1 LIRPSA
7 TAKTCCRSRSSR
19 AETWLDQSG
28 RDGLAEWSHSY
39 LARRE
44 SIAGLMVT
52 ANKIRDAIRE
62 LARVSSI
69 EIIMAAIFLGLLVL
83 WVFGDQ
89 LGTRD
94 AIDIFRE
101 RLPRVLRGLLAN
113 ANYEIIKR
121 AILPPRRFIRR

>member
-1 LIRPSA
+1 
-7 TAKTCCRSRSSR
+7 
-19 AETWLDQSG
+19 
-28 RDGLAEWSHSY
+28 
-39 LARRE
+39 
-44 SIAGLMVT
+44 MVT